1 MNAQG
6 VSPEQPTYERR
17 SLSNDLAAAVA
28 AMVHE
33 QSLGPGA
40 QLESVKAL
48 AARFGVAVPTMRE
61 ALRQLEAM
69 GGVRLRHGS
78 GVYVGENVHRM
89 VLPNPLSPKPT
100 GDRLIELL
108 QARRVI
114 EPPIAALAASVRDEP
129 GILALQAALD
139 EAQRCIAEHD
149 ERLWQVNLGFHRAL
163 AAAAGNTVLAEVI
176 DSIVLVHAEEQREIL
191 RLHGDENRDFAEHRQ
206 ITELIV
212 AGDVDAA
219 REATDEHLRN
229 VIDIVR
235 ERLSAGE

>member
-1 MNAQG
+1 MTAQDA
-6 VSPEQPTYERR
+6 PQAAYERR
-17 SLSNDLAAAVA
+17 SLSNELAAAVV

-33 QSLGPGA
+33 QDLEPGA

-89 VLPNPLSPKPT
+89 VLPNPHSPKPT

-108 QARRVI
+108 EARRVI
-114 EPPIAALAASVRDEP
+114 EPPIAAYAARVRDEQ
-129 GILALQAALD
+129 GIRTLQAALD
-139 EAQRCIAEHD
+139 EARRCVADHD
-149 ERLWQVNLGFHRAL
+149 ERLWRVNLDFHRAL

-191 RLHGDENRDFAEHRQ
+191 RLHGDEDRDFSEHQQ

-212 AGDVDAA
+212 AGDVDGA
-219 REATDEHLRN
+219 RRATDEHLVN

-235 ERLSAGE
+235 ERLRSTK